1 MTLTGLYAG
10 FMPNAREI
18 SPLIV
23 KYLGDPPDGCE

>member
-1 MTLTGLYAG
+1 MTLTGLYAE

-23 KYLGDPPDGCE
+23 KYLGDQPDGGN